1 MHHLRVKIDAI
12 MYSLQPRLS
21 FVRSSNVRFHS
32 PQVKRRTLSF
42 VAPVQWALRATE
54 EEVLLAAEELELDAE
69 DRMSKTL
76 TALTTKLNT
85 IRTGRANPVIFDRI
99 EVEYYG
105 TPTSL
110 KSLAGISVPDAGTLI
125 INPFDKN
132 SITEIEKAIL
142 TSDLG
147 FTPSNDGEKIRIN
160 VPQLTEQRRK
170 ELVKTVGKIC
180 EESKVAVRN
189 IRRDVQKASGKVGL
203 SEDAEKD
210 FKSNLQESTDDMI
223 RQIDNILKDKEK
235 ELTTI

>member
-1 MHHLRVKIDAI
+1 

-42 VAPVQWALRATE
+42 VSPVHWALRATE
-54 EEVLLAAEELELDAE
+54 EDILLAAEELELDAE

-76 TALTTKLNT
+76 NALTTKLNT

-105 TPTSL
+105 TPTPL
-110 KSLAGISVPDAGTLI
+110 KSLAGISVPDAGSLI
-125 INPFDKN
+125 INPFDKS

-147 FTPSNDGEKIRIN
+147 LTPSNDGEKIRIN

-210 FKSNLQESTDDMI
+210 FKTSLQESTDVMI